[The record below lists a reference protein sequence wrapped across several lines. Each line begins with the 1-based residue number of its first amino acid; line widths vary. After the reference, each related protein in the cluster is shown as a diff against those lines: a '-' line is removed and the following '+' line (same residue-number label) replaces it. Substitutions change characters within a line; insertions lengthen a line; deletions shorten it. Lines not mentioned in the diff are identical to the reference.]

1 MSEEKSPEQTPSLR
15 RYSKKEYSV
24 KVVNEADEVIEKK
37 IRLDITSQVRP
48 VGIEPAQLPSQAEV
62 NEALVEQAE
71 KNEFDP
77 LIGAVAL
84 QAMRSPTEAEPEGDI
99 ELVDAPGVPTL
110 TPREPLTREVAM
122 EKLVEYL
129 GAHLKEGEVVDDEG
143 TKTWLADN
151 LGTLVSSLDGTEEFV
166 AQMKAV
172 AKHPRFYFKKGFSR
186 ARTYLR
192 ITGDF
197 LNDFPWTYTSD
208 SPSVALADLRKAQ
221 AFIGYAIT
229 AITGRG
235 SETPELDHFNEDG
248 LVQDARGDVRERS
261 LDSYIKTYRRLV
273 LVLEAVK
280 AKRDEMAK
288 AQVGVTQ
295 ALKEQIKKDL
305 AQVRK
310 LKEQPAEE
318 ESSAGVPVDGYVA
331 STLRAA
337 DDAIVA
343 HDEFAAATDAKPE

>member
-48 VGIEPAQLPSQAEV
+48 VGIEPAPLPSQAEV

-192 ITGDF
+192 
-197 LNDFPWTYTSD
+197 
-208 SPSVALADLRKAQ
+208 
-221 AFIGYAIT
+221 
-229 AITGRG
+229 
-235 SETPELDHFNEDG
+235 
-248 LVQDARGDVRERS
+248 
-261 LDSYIKTYRRLV
+261 
-273 LVLEAVK
+273 
-280 AKRDEMAK
+280 
-288 AQVGVTQ
+288 
-295 ALKEQIKKDL
+295 
-305 AQVRK
+305 
-310 LKEQPAEE
+310 
-318 ESSAGVPVDGYVA
+318 SSAMQSPPSPAGAVRRRN
-331 STLRAA
+331 STTSTKTGSSRTRAA
-337 DDAIVA
+337 T
-343 HDEFAAATDAKPE
+343 FASARWIRTSRRIGGSCSCWRP